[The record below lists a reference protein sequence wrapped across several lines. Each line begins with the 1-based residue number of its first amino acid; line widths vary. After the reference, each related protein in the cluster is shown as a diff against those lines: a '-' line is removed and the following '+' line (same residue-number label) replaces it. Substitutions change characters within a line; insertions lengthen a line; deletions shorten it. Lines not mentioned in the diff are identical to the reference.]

1 MGRGV
6 YCEPLLGRRY
16 KTVGEYLDECCLM
29 NASTD
34 DGCPGWQ
41 RCRRWWDE
49 HCNGVGSDLTEA
61 KMKAI
66 IEEFDEAREKWL
78 KEPLFA
84 SSRRRLLPASRDRA
98 TGFA

>member
-16 KTVGEYLDECCLM
+16 KTVGEYLDECCLV
-29 NASTD
+29 NASTE
-34 DGCPGWQ
+34 DGCRGWQ
-41 RCRRWWDE
+41 RCRKWWDE
-49 HCNGVGSDLTEA
+49 HCNEVCSDLTEA

-66 IEEFDEAREKWL
+66 IEEFDKAREKWL

-84 SSRRRLLPASRDRA
+84 SSHRRLLSARRDRA